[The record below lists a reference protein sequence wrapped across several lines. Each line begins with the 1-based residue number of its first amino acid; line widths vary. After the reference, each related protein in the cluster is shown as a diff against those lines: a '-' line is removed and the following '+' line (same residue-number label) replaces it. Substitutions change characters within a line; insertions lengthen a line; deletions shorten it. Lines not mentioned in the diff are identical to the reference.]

1 VTQIKTNLSDR
12 GTLGGPGVFARTT
25 KPKPEP
31 TAKARS
37 LVAALVDA
45 PANPATATGS
55 SDRMAFYRHPADRN
69 QAATAILAGRTLDVR
84 A

>member
-1 VTQIKTNLSDR
+1 MNQIQTQFSDR
-12 GTLGGPGVFARTT
+12 GTLGGPGVFTRNSN
-25 KPKPEP
+25 PQPEP
-31 TAKARS
+31 AAKVRS
-37 LVAALVDA
+37 LVAAQVDA
-45 PANPATATGS
+45 PANPATAPAL